1 MSDPQGAAEKQQVNH
16 ANAPQNVAGR
26 FGTDLAPLAARE
38 DCAG

>member
-1 MSDPQGAAEKQQVNH
+1 MIRKGTADKQRVNH
-16 ANAPQNVAGR
+16 ANAPQNVADR